1 MKRILLTGSS
11 GHLGSR
17 TLDLL
22 RGRHEVH
29 AVVRKRPAVPADR
42 VIYHEIDL
50 SAPWSVEA
58 LPARVDGIVH
68 LAQSRNY
75 REFPHKALEIFHV
88 NVATTA
94 VLLDYGLRAGASH
107 FVLASTG
114 GLYRPGNE
122 TIRECTPIDPPRGE
136 LSYYFRSKLSAELL
150 ADTYGQR
157 MNVSILRPFFIYGP
171 GQASDKLIAR
181 LMSSVRDGK
190 PIQIAGEGGLQINP
204 VHVDDVADLLCS
216 LIEAEGFRVL
226 NVAGPQEV
234 SLRHIANEIGRLTE
248 HPPVFAPRGGV
259 AERIVADHR
268 PVQSL
273 LGRPMI
279 RFDDGLRSLFT

>member
-1 MKRILLTGSS
+1 M
-11 GHLGSR
+11 
-17 TLDLL
+17 DLL
-22 RGRHEVH
+22 RARHEIH
-29 AVVRKRPAVPADR
+29 AVVRKRPAVPVDG
-42 VIYHEIDL
+42 VTYHEIDL
-50 SAPWSVEA
+50 SAPWSAES
-58 LPARVDGIVH
+58 LPIPMDAIVH

-75 REFPHKALEIFHV
+75 RDFPAKALEIFHV

-94 VLLDYGLRAGASH
+94 VLLDYGRRAGASH
-107 FVLASTG
+107 FILASTG
-114 GLYRPGNE
+114 GLYQPGNE
-122 TIRECTPIDPPRGE
+122 TICESTPINPPQRE

-150 ADTYGQR
+150 VDTYRQW

-171 GQASDKLIAR
+171 GQTSDKLIAR
-181 LMSSVRDGK
+181 LMSSVMDSK
-190 PIQIAGEGGLQINP
+190 PIQIAGEEGLQINP

-216 LIEAEGFRVL
+216 LIETEGSRVL

-234 SLRHIANEIGRLTE
+234 SLRHIANEIGRLAE
-248 HPPVFAPRGGV
+248 HPPVFAPTGGV
-259 AERIVADHR
+259 PERIVADHR